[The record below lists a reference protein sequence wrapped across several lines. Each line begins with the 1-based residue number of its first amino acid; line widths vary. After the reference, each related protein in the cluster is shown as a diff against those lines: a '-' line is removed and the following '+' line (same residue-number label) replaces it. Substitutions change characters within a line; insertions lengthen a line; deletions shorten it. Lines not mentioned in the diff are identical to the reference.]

1 MSSFFEGEIKME
13 LTINNKVYQFGF
25 NIGFLRNINKTITV
39 DVDGMDGVKRNVGLR
54 YSVGLLLD
62 GDLETLVD
70 VLDLANKGQSTRL
83 TKQAIEE
90 FIDNTDTDVDEVFDN
105 VIEGLKQANA
115 TKKATLAT
123 IKAIE
128 KAQEQQEEK

>member
-1 MSSFFEGEIKME
+1 ME
-13 LTINNKVYQFGF
+13 LTINGNVYQFSF

-70 VLDLANKGQSTRL
+70 VLELANKGQSTRL
-83 TKQAIEE
+83 TKKLIEE
-90 FIDNTDTDVDEVFDN
+90 FIDNTDTDVDEVFDS

-123 IKAIE
+123 IEAIE
-128 KAQEQQEEK
+128 KAQAEQETK

>member
-1 MSSFFEGEIKME
+1 ME
-13 LTINNKVYQFGF
+13 LTNNGNVYQFSF

-70 VLDLANKGQSTRL
+70 VLELANKGQSTRL
-83 TKQAIEE
+83 TKKAIEDY
-90 FIDNTDTDVDEVFDN
+90 IDNADTDVDEVFDS

-123 IKAIE
+123 IEAIE
-128 KAQEQQEEK
+128 KAQAEQETK

>member
-83 TKQAIEE
+83 TKKEIEE

-123 IKAIE
+123 IEAIE

>member
-1 MSSFFEGEIKME
+1 ME
-13 LTINNKVYQFGF
+13 LTINGNVYQFSF
-25 NIGFLRNINKTITV
+25 NIGFLRNINKTVAV

-70 VLDLANKGQSTRL
+70 VLELANKGQSTRL
-83 TKQAIEE
+83 TKKAIEDY
-90 FIDNTDTDVDEVFDN
+90 IDNADTDVDEVFDS

-123 IKAIE
+123 IEAIE
-128 KAQEQQEEK
+128 KAQAEQETK

>member
-1 MSSFFEGEIKME
+1 ME
-13 LTINNKVYQFGF
+13 LVINGNVYQFSF

-70 VLDLANKGQSTRL
+70 VLELANKGQSTRL
-83 TKQAIEE
+83 TKKAIEDY
-90 FIDNTDTDVDEVFDN
+90 IDNADTDVDEVFES

-123 IKAIE
+123 IEAIE
-128 KAQEQQEEK
+128 KAQAEQETK

>member
-1 MSSFFEGEIKME
+1 ME
-13 LTINNKVYQFGF
+13 LTINGNVYQFSF

-70 VLDLANKGQSTRL
+70 VLELANKGQSTRL
-83 TKQAIEE
+83 TKKAIEDY
-90 FIDNTDTDVDEVFDN
+90 IDNADTDVDEVFDG

-123 IKAIE
+123 IKAIVKVQAE
-128 KAQEQQEEK
+128 QETK

>member
-1 MSSFFEGEIKME
+1 ME
-13 LTINNKVYQFGF
+13 LTINNNVYQFSF

-54 YSVGLLLD
+54 YSIGLLLD

-70 VLDLANKGQSTRL
+70 VLELANKGQSTRL
-83 TKQAIEE
+83 TKKAIEE
-90 FIDNTDTDVDEVFDN
+90 FIDNTETDVDEVFDS

-123 IKAIE
+123 IEAIE
-128 KAQEQQEEK
+128 KAQAEQETK

>member
-1 MSSFFEGEIKME
+1 ME
-13 LTINNKVYQFGF
+13 LTINGNVYQFSF

-62 GDLETLVD
+62 GGLETLVD
-70 VLDLANKGQSTRL
+70 VLELANKGQSTRL
-83 TKQAIEE
+83 TKKAIEDY
-90 FIDNTDTDVDEVFDN
+90 IDNADTDVDEVFDS

-123 IKAIE
+123 IKAIK
-128 KAQEQQEEK
+128 KAQAEQETK

>member
-1 MSSFFEGEIKME
+1 ME
-13 LTINNKVYQFGF
+13 LTINGNVYQFSF

-39 DVDGMDGVKRNVGLR
+39 DVDDMDGVKRNVGLR

-70 VLDLANKGQSTRL
+70 VLELANKGQSTRL
-83 TKQAIEE
+83 TKKAIEDY
-90 FIDNTDTDVDEVFDN
+90 IDNADTDVDEVFDG

-123 IKAIE
+123 IKAIVKVQAE
-128 KAQEQQEEK
+128 QETK

>member
-1 MSSFFEGEIKME
+1 M
-13 LTINNKVYQFGF
+13 
-25 NIGFLRNINKTITV
+25 
-39 DVDGMDGVKRNVGLR
+39 R

-70 VLDLANKGQSTRL
+70 VLELANKGQNPRL
-83 TKQAIEE
+83 TKKAIEDY
-90 FIDNTDTDVDEVFDN
+90 IDNTDTDVDEVFDG

-123 IKAIE
+123 IEAIE
-128 KAQEQQEEK
+128 KAQAEQETK

>member
-1 MSSFFEGEIKME
+1 ME
-13 LTINNKVYQFGF
+13 LTINGNVYQFSF

-70 VLDLANKGQSTRL
+70 VLELANKGQSTRL
-83 TKQAIEE
+83 TKKAIEE
-90 FIDNTDTDVDEVFDN
+90 FIDNTDTDVDEVFDS

-123 IKAIE
+123 IEAIK
-128 KAQEQQEEK
+128 KAQAEQETK

>member
-1 MSSFFEGEIKME
+1 ME
-13 LTINNKVYQFGF
+13 LTINGNVYQFSF
-25 NIGFLRNINKTITV
+25 NIGFLRNINKTVAV

-70 VLDLANKGQSTRL
+70 VLELANKGQSTRL
-83 TKQAIEE
+83 TKKAIEDY
-90 FIDNTDTDVDEVFDN
+90 IDNADTDVDEVFDS

-123 IKAIE
+123 IEAIE
-128 KAQEQQEEK
+128 KAQAEKETK

>member
-1 MSSFFEGEIKME
+1 ME
-13 LTINNKVYQFGF
+13 LTINGNVCQFSF

-70 VLDLANKGQSTRL
+70 VLELANKGQSTRL
-83 TKQAIEE
+83 TKKAIEDY
-90 FIDNTDTDVDEVFDN
+90 IDNADTDVDEVFDS

-123 IKAIE
+123 IKAIVKVQAE
-128 KAQEQQEEK
+128 QETK

>member
-1 MSSFFEGEIKME
+1 ME
-13 LTINNKVYQFGF
+13 LTINNNVYQFSF

-70 VLDLANKGQSTRL
+70 VLELANKGQSTRL
-83 TKQAIEE
+83 TKKAIEE
-90 FIDNTDTDVDEVFDN
+90 FIDNTDTDVDEVFDG

-123 IKAIE
+123 IEAIE
-128 KAQEQQEEK
+128 KAQAEQETK

>member
-1 MSSFFEGEIKME
+1 ME
-13 LTINNKVYQFGF
+13 LTINGNVYQFSF

-70 VLDLANKGQSTRL
+70 VLELANKGQSTRL
-83 TKQAIEE
+83 TKKAIEDY
-90 FIDNTDTDVDEVFDN
+90 IDNADTDVDEVFDS

-123 IKAIE
+123 IEAIV
-128 KAQEQQEEK
+128 KAQAEQETK

>member
-1 MSSFFEGEIKME
+1 ME
-13 LTINNKVYQFGF
+13 LTINGNVYQFSF
-25 NIGFLRNINKTITV
+25 NIGFLRLINKTIAV

-70 VLDLANKGQSTRL
+70 VLELANKGQNPRL
-83 TKQAIEE
+83 TKKAIEDY
-90 FIDNTDTDVDEVFDN
+90 IDNADTDVDEVFDG
-105 VIEGLKQANA
+105 VIEGLKQANS

-123 IKAIE
+123 IEAIE
-128 KAQEQQEEK
+128 KAQAEQEAN

>member
-1 MSSFFEGEIKME
+1 ME
-13 LTINNKVYQFGF
+13 LTINGNVCQFSF

-70 VLDLANKGQSTRL
+70 VLELANKGQSTRL
-83 TKQAIEE
+83 TKKAIEDY
-90 FIDNTDTDVDEVFDN
+90 IDNADTDVDEVFDS

-123 IKAIE
+123 IKAIK
-128 KAQEQQEEK
+128 KAQSEQETK

>member
-1 MSSFFEGEIKME
+1 ME
-13 LTINNKVYQFGF
+13 LAINGNVYQFSF

-70 VLDLANKGQSTRL
+70 VLELANKGQSTRL
-83 TKQAIEE
+83 TKKAIEDY
-90 FIDNTDTDVDEVFDN
+90 IDNADTDVDEVFDS

-123 IKAIE
+123 IEAIE
-128 KAQEQQEEK
+128 KAQSEPETK

>member
-1 MSSFFEGEIKME
+1 ME
-13 LTINNKVYQFGF
+13 LTINGNVYQFSF
-25 NIGFLRNINKTITV
+25 NIGFLRLINKTIAV

-70 VLDLANKGQSTRL
+70 VLELANKGQNPRL
-83 TKQAIEE
+83 TKKAIEDY
-90 FIDNTDTDVDEVFDN
+90 IDNADTNVDEIFDS
-105 VIEGLKQANA
+105 VIGGLKQANA

-123 IKAIE
+123 IEAIE
-128 KAQEQQEEK
+128 KAQAEQETK

>member
-1 MSSFFEGEIKME
+1 ME
-13 LTINNKVYQFGF
+13 LTINGSVYQFSF

-70 VLDLANKGQSTRL
+70 VLELANKGQNPRL
-83 TKQAIEE
+83 TKKAIEDY
-90 FIDNTDTDVDEVFDN
+90 IDNADTDVDEVFDG
-105 VIEGLKQANA
+105 VIEG
-115 TKKATLAT
+115 
-123 IKAIE
+123 
-128 KAQEQQEEK
+128 

>member
-1 MSSFFEGEIKME
+1 ME
-13 LTINNKVYQFGF
+13 LTINGNVYQFSF
-25 NIGFLRNINKTITV
+25 NIGFLRNINKTVAV

-70 VLDLANKGQSTRL
+70 VLELANKGQSTRL
-83 TKQAIEE
+83 TKKAIEDY
-90 FIDNTDTDVDEVFDN
+90 IDNADTDVDEVFGS

-123 IKAIE
+123 IKAVV
-128 KAQEQQEEK
+128 KAQAEQETK

>member
-1 MSSFFEGEIKME
+1 ME
-13 LTINNKVYQFGF
+13 LTINGNVYQFSF

-62 GDLETLVD
+62 GDVETLVD
-70 VLDLANKGQSTRL
+70 VLELANKGQSTRL
-83 TKQAIEE
+83 TKKAIEDY
-90 FIDNTDTDVDEVFDN
+90 IDNADTDVDEVFDS

-123 IKAIE
+123 IKAIV
-128 KAQEQQEEK
+128 KAQAEQETK

>member
-1 MSSFFEGEIKME
+1 ME
-13 LTINNKVYQFGF
+13 LTINGNVYQFSF
-25 NIGFLRNINKTITV
+25 NIGFLRNINKTVAV

-70 VLDLANKGQSTRL
+70 VLELANKGQSTRL
-83 TKQAIEE
+83 TKKAIEDY
-90 FIDNTDTDVDEVFDN
+90 IDNADTDVDEVFDS

-123 IKAIE
+123 IEAIE
-128 KAQEQQEEK
+128 KAQVEQETK

>member
-1 MSSFFEGEIKME
+1 ME
-13 LTINNKVYQFGF
+13 LTINNNVYQFSF

-39 DVDGMDGVKRNVGLR
+39 AVAGMDGVKRNVGLR

-70 VLDLANKGQSTRL
+70 VLELANKGQSTRL
-83 TKQAIEE
+83 TKKAIEDY
-90 FIDNTDTDVDEVFDN
+90 IDNADTDVDEVFDS

-123 IKAIE
+123 IEAIE
-128 KAQEQQEEK
+128 KAQAEQETK

>member
-1 MSSFFEGEIKME
+1 ME
-13 LTINNKVYQFGF
+13 LTINGNVYQFSF
-25 NIGFLRNINKTITV
+25 NIGFLRNINKTIAV

-83 TKQAIEE
+83 TKKAIEE
-90 FIDNTDTDVDEVFDN
+90 FIDNTDTDVDEVFDS
-105 VIEGLKQANA
+105 VLEGLKQANA

-123 IKAIE
+123 IEAIE

>member
-1 MSSFFEGEIKME
+1 ME
-13 LTINNKVYQFGF
+13 LVINGNVYQFSF

-70 VLDLANKGQSTRL
+70 VLELANKGQSTRL
-83 TKQAIEE
+83 TKKAIEDY
-90 FIDNTDTDVDEVFDN
+90 IDNADTDVDEVFDS

-123 IKAIE
+123 IKAIV
-128 KAQEQQEEK
+128 KAQAEQETE

>member
-1 MSSFFEGEIKME
+1 ME
-13 LTINNKVYQFGF
+13 LTINGNVYQFSF
-25 NIGFLRNINKTITV
+25 NIGFLRLINKTIAV

-70 VLDLANKGQSTRL
+70 VLELANKGQNPRL
-83 TKQAIEE
+83 TKKAIEDY
-90 FIDNTDTDVDEVFDN
+90 IDNTDTDVDEVFDG
-105 VIEGLKQANA
+105 VIDGLKQANA

-123 IKAIE
+123 IEAIE
-128 KAQEQQEEK
+128 KAQEEQETK

>member
-1 MSSFFEGEIKME
+1 ME
-13 LTINNKVYQFGF
+13 LTINGNVYQFSF
-25 NIGFLRNINKTITV
+25 NIGFLRNINKTVAV

-70 VLDLANKGQSTRL
+70 VLELANKGQSTRL
-83 TKQAIEE
+83 TKKAIEDY
-90 FIDNTDTDVDEVFDN
+90 IDNTDTDVDEVFDD

-123 IKAIE
+123 IKAIVKVQAE
-128 KAQEQQEEK
+128 QETK

>member
-1 MSSFFEGEIKME
+1 ME
-13 LTINNKVYQFGF
+13 LTINNNVYQFSF

-70 VLDLANKGQSTRL
+70 VLELANKGQSTRL
-83 TKQAIEE
+83 TKKAIEDY
-90 FIDNTDTDVDEVFDN
+90 IDNADTDVDEVFDS

-123 IKAIE
+123 IEAIE
-128 KAQEQQEEK
+128 KAQAEQGTK

>member
-1 MSSFFEGEIKME
+1 ME

-39 DVDGMDGVKRNVGLR
+39 DVNGMDGVKRNVGLR

-62 GDLETLVD
+62 GDLEKLVD

-83 TKQAIEE
+83 TKKEIEE

-123 IKAIE
+123 IEAIK

>member
-1 MSSFFEGEIKME
+1 ME
-13 LTINNKVYQFGF
+13 LTINGNVCQFSF

-70 VLDLANKGQSTRL
+70 VLELANKGQSTRL
-83 TKQAIEE
+83 TKKAIEDY
-90 FIDNTDTDVDEVFDN
+90 IDNADTDVDEVFDG

-123 IKAIE
+123 IKAIK
-128 KAQEQQEEK
+128 KAQAEQETE

>member
-1 MSSFFEGEIKME
+1 ME
-13 LTINNKVYQFGF
+13 LTINGNVCQFSF
-25 NIGFLRNINKTITV
+25 NIGFLRNINKTVAV

-70 VLDLANKGQSTRL
+70 VLELANKGQSTRL
-83 TKQAIEE
+83 TKKAIEDY
-90 FIDNTDTDVDEVFDN
+90 IDNADTDVDEVFDS

-123 IKAIE
+123 IEAIE
-128 KAQEQQEEK
+128 KAQAEQEMK

>member
-1 MSSFFEGEIKME
+1 ME
-13 LTINNKVYQFGF
+13 LTINGNVYQFSF

-70 VLDLANKGQSTRL
+70 VLELANKGQNPRL
-83 TKQAIEE
+83 AKKAIEDY
-90 FIDNTDTDVDEVFDN
+90 IDDTETNVDDVFDS

-115 TKKATLAT
+115 TKKATIAT
-123 IKAIE
+123 IEAIE
-128 KAQEQQEEK
+128 KAQEEQEAK

>member
-1 MSSFFEGEIKME
+1 ME
-13 LTINNKVYQFGF
+13 LTINGNVYQFSF

-70 VLDLANKGQSTRL
+70 VLELANKGQSTRL
-83 TKQAIEE
+83 TKKAIEDY
-90 FIDNTDTDVDEVFDN
+90 IDNANTNVDEVFDS

-123 IKAIE
+123 IEAIG
-128 KAQEQQEEK
+128 KAQAEQETK

>member
-1 MSSFFEGEIKME
+1 ME
-13 LTINNKVYQFGF
+13 LTINGNVYQISF

-70 VLDLANKGQSTRL
+70 VLELANKGQSTRL
-83 TKQAIEE
+83 TKKAIEDY
-90 FIDNTDTDVDEVFDN
+90 IDNADTDVDEVFEG

-123 IKAIE
+123 IEAIE
-128 KAQEQQEEK
+128 KAQAEQETK

>member
-1 MSSFFEGEIKME
+1 ME
-13 LTINNKVYQFGF
+13 LTINGNVCQFSF

-70 VLDLANKGQSTRL
+70 VLELANKGQSTRL
-83 TKQAIEE
+83 TKKAIEDY
-90 FIDNTDTDVDEVFDN
+90 IDNADTDVDEVFDS

-123 IKAIE
+123 IKAIV
-128 KAQEQQEEK
+128 KAQEEQETK

>member
-1 MSSFFEGEIKME
+1 ME
-13 LTINNKVYQFGF
+13 LTINNNVYQFSF

-70 VLDLANKGQSTRL
+70 VLELANKGQSTRL
-83 TKQAIEE
+83 TKKAIEE
-90 FIDNTDTDVDEVFDN
+90 FIDNTETDVDEVFDS

-123 IKAIE
+123 IEAIE
-128 KAQEQQEEK
+128 KAQAEQETK

>member
-1 MSSFFEGEIKME
+1 ME
-13 LTINNKVYQFGF
+13 LTINGNVYQFSF
-25 NIGFLRNINKTITV
+25 NIGFLRNINKTTTV
-39 DVDGMDGVKRNVGLR
+39 DVGGMDGVKRNVGLR

-70 VLDLANKGQSTRL
+70 VLELANKGQNPRL
-83 TKQAIEE
+83 TKKAIEDY
-90 FIDNTDTDVDEVFDN
+90 IDNADTDVDEVFDS

-123 IKAIE
+123 IKAIK
-128 KAQEQQEEK
+128 KAQAEQETK

>member
-1 MSSFFEGEIKME
+1 ME
-13 LTINNKVYQFGF
+13 LTINGNVYQFSF

-70 VLDLANKGQSTRL
+70 VLELANKGQSTRL
-83 TKQAIEE
+83 TKKAIEDY
-90 FIDNTDTDVDEVFDN
+90 IDNADTDVDEVFDS

-123 IKAIE
+123 IEAIK
-128 KAQEQQEEK
+128 KAQAEQETK